1 MTKMSRSFIIRVY
14 NDEHGLK
21 GTFPSV
27 QEAVDHINEYYRD
40 SKALGVDCKGGR
52 WIVVCEDRT
61 RITNGGAFVRAVENP
76 TYWTYHRIK
85 APTPPRVVFFAGC
98 KNRHEVLQAF
108 AGFLSLFF

>member
-1 MTKMSRSFIIRVY
+1 MTKISRSFIIRFY
-14 NDEHGLK
+14 NDEHGMK

-61 RITNGGAFVRAVENP
+61 RITNGGAFVREEICR
-76 TYWTYHRIK
+76 T
-85 APTPPRVVFFAGC
+85 VVAKVHYSAAAGEFISE
-98 KNRHEVLQAF
+98 EVGLQSAT
-108 AGFLSLFF
+108 